1 MKFNFCEAILQE
13 IKSAIGTD
21 TCLDVAILK
30 NHHMGYTRLFL
41 FIYGLRNEILF
52 CFVLFA
58 ILFPEAWVAFIIYI
72 NECLHISLLSL

>member
-1 MKFNFCEAILQE
+1 
-13 IKSAIGTD
+13 
-21 TCLDVAILK
+21 
-30 NHHMGYTRLFL
+30 MGYTRLFL